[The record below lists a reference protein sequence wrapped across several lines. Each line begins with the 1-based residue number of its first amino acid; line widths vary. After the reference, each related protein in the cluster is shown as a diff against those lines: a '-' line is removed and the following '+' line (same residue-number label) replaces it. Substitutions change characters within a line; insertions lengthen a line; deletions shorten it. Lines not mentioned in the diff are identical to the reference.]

1 MDRGHPD
8 KIQETRAEYNERF
21 GQQDKTP
28 EMVVPVAG
36 QHLWDWY
43 FGLSGMLQRT
53 REGICEPIPPSE
65 YAVWIDR
72 FCGEIVY
79 PHEYAILAAMDVAF
93 CDEMNKEL
101 DDLRARQ
108 EEAAKRK

>member
-1 MDRGHPD
+1 MDRGAPD
-8 KIQETRAEYNERF
+8 KKLETRAEYNERF

-28 EMVVPVAG
+28 EIVVPPAG
-36 QHLWDWY
+36 EHLWDWY
-43 FGLSGMLQRT
+43 FRLSGMLQRVYD
-53 REGICEPIPPSE
+53 GICEPIAPSE
-65 YAVWIDR
+65 YAVWVDR